1 MRAASTSARVA
12 PSSSRPDVVVASASA
27 STSCV
32 PERRCSERTF
42 ASSATRDVSTVRKLY
57 KGPQMKTFRALVR
70 FKLAQLAAIGGLAT
84 PWLAV
89 GAGEDVSAVAMAAAV
104 GAGLGSAACSGAI
117 QYYASR
123 YVGELALLDDG
134 RALRV
139 STMDFW
145 GNRVDETY
153 DVASR
158 ISPPL
163 KGLSRDALEEM
174 ASRMFIPL
182 DVYGARQYVL
192 SLRHGD
198 LVDADALF
206 DVLSDGEYAKK
217 IQAARSSAD
226 AS

>member
-1 MRAASTSARVA
+1 
-12 PSSSRPDVVVASASA
+12 
-27 STSCV
+27 
-32 PERRCSERTF
+32 
-42 ASSATRDVSTVRKLY
+42 
-57 KGPQMKTFRALVR
+57 MKTFRALVR

-134 RALRV
+134 RTLRV

-206 DVLSDGEYAKK
+206 DVLSAGEYAKK
-217 IQAARSSAD
+217 IQAARSSDD
-226 AS
+226 ASWNRREQRAHRIA